1 MPAALLLK
9 GLVMVTVPISA
20 KRRISLR
27 IARGLVAFAF
37 ILFGMLK
44 LIGVPMMVTVFDHVG
59 LGQWFRYV
67 TGAIEVGGAILL
79 LSPRFVGAAATLLG
93 FTMVG
98 AIISHFTV
106 VPGSPVPATILLTLC
121 VVIAWS
127 YRSTTLALLGQAP
140 AQRVAA

>member
-1 MPAALLLK
+1 
-9 GLVMVTVPISA
+9 MVSVPMSAPMSA
-20 KRRISLR
+20 KQRIFLR
-27 IARGLVAFAF
+27 VARGLVAFAF

-44 LIGVPMMVTVFDHVG
+44 LIGVPMMVTVFEHVG

-93 FTMVG
+93 CTMVG

-121 VVIAWS
+121 AVIAWS
-127 YRSTTLALLGQAP
+127 YRGTTLTLLGQAP
-140 AQRVAA
+140 TQRVAA

>member
-1 MPAALLLK
+1 
-9 GLVMVTVPISA
+9 MVTVPMSA

-27 IARGLVAFAF
+27 VVRGLVAFAF
-37 ILFGMLK
+37 ILAGMLK
-44 LIGVPMMVTVFDHVG
+44 LIGAPMMVTVFEHVG

-67 TGAIEVGGAILL
+67 TGTIEVGGAILL

-93 FTMVG
+93 CTMVG
-98 AIISHFTV
+98 AIVSHFTV
-106 VPGSPVPATILLTLC
+106 VPGSPVPATILLMVC
-121 VVIAWS
+121 IVIAWS